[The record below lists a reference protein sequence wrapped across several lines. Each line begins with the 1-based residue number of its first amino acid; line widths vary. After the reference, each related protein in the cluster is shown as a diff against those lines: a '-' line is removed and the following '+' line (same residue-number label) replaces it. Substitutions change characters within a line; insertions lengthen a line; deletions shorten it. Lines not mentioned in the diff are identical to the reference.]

1 MRRFFSVSSYLSL
14 GTCSPPRSPAPLQQ
28 AEVTMRPRDLGS
40 VDLIPAERVGFKD
53 LLRACRE
60 MHANNIP
67 APYTASV
74 PREDGE
80 ALRASPEFQAALEAG
95 EVELE
100 HIGST
105 YSIIIHWKET

>member
-1 MRRFFSVSSYLSL
+1 MRRFLSVSSYLSL

-40 VDLIPAERVGFKD
+40 VDLIPAQRVGLED
-53 LLRACRE
+53 LRRACRE
-60 MHANNIP
+60 MHANNIH

-74 PREDGE
+74 PRED
-80 ALRASPEFQAALEAG
+80 G